1 MRLIRW
7 TAPLLFSTLA
17 WSATAHASPYSFVL
31 EFEPVSNMDPTANT
45 VAAEGPQTG
54 EVDDAGTP
62 ESMDPTADSDGEG
75 DGGEG
80 TEGTDDGEGG
90 ADGVRDP
97 SKFNRHAI
105 GVRTGLVLTPTW
117 GLSGFLA
124 SHTNSLCRGTTVGNF
139 ASDRGLTKTEG
150 CNFYVGAEYTYR
162 KSRVVDIVTNV
173 GYRTVKTPDGY
184 WLDKDECPD
193 GDGPGCDL
201 AASDYTEVNLSYVF
215 MGVDFIA
222 RAPLVV
228 TPDVEFGIG
237 GGAGLGLGIIVGDG
251 VYQTP
256 MGAGSVS
263 AGTCNSIEDLGDL
276 TKCTPGYVANNE
288 GAADPADAEAGWS
301 DPARWNA
308 PGQLATCSKD
318 ECNTSDLELIGRIK
332 NKDIPPV
339 VPVLNVIASMRL
351 LVKDVWALDVRG
363 GWKTIGWFFGGSMS
377 YHFGGGKADVKE

>member
-31 EFEPVSNMDPTANT
+31 EVEPAPSMDPTENT
-45 VAAEGPQTG
+45 AAVEGPQTG
-54 EVDDAGTP
+54 AVDDAGIP
-62 ESMDPTADSDGEG
+62 DSMDPTAG
-75 DGGEG
+75 DDAEA
-80 TEGTDDGEGG
+80 ED
-90 ADGVRDP
+90 ADGSETDTGARDP
-97 SKFNRHAI
+97 NMFNRHAI

-124 SHTNSLCRGTTVGNF
+124 SHANALCRGSIGNF
-139 ASDRGLTKTEG
+139 AGDRGLTKTDG
-150 CNFYVGAEYTYR
+150 CNFYVGGEYTYR
-162 KSRVVDIVTNV
+162 KDRVVDIVTNV

-256 MGAGSVS
+256 MGAGSTN
-263 AGTCNSIEDLGDL
+263 AGTCNSLEDLGDF
-276 TKCTPGYVANNE
+276 TKCTPGYVANND

-301 DPARWNA
+301 DPARWSA

-339 VPVLNVIASMRL
+339 IPVLNVIGSMRL
-351 LVKDVWALDVRG
+351 LVKDVWAIDVRG
-363 GWKTIGWFFGGSMS
+363 GWKTIGWFFGGAMS
-377 YHFGGGKADVKE
+377 YHFGGGKADAKD